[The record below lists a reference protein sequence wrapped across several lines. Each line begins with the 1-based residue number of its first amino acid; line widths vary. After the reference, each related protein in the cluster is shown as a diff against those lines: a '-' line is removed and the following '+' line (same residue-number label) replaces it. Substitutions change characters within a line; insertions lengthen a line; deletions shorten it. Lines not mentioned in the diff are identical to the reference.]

1 MSQAFEWTTEP
12 LSAEDQKLVD
22 AYRTIGRSLDDLP
35 YTADFEKLRVA
46 VGADDTQ
53 DAKHALFKRLLT
65 LRKTGRLPRAS
76 LAGY

>member
-1 MSQAFEWTTEP
+1 MSQTFDWTTEP

-46 VGADDTQ
+46 VGADDDDIDSRNETPANVRQ
-53 DAKHALFKRLLT
+53 PDIRK
-65 LRKTGRLPRAS
+65 LRAENVGR
-76 LAGY
+76 